1 VEYPSVRILI
11 LEDHPFIALD
21 LQSIVEGEGH
31 IASVCGAI
39 AAARR
44 RLADGLDFAFLDV
57 DVSDGKSYDFARLL
71 RDRGIPFAFVSASR
85 PSDLPAPLRDAP
97 FIAKPF
103 LEEVI
108 VAALPP
114 AKPVGQYHVPRIRL
128 AEERPSAG

>member
-1 VEYPSVRILI
+1 MRILI

-57 DVSDGKSYDFARLL
+57 DVSDGKRAL
-71 RDRGIPFAFVSASR
+71 
-85 PSDLPAPLRDAP
+85 
-97 FIAKPF
+97 
-103 LEEVI
+103 
-108 VAALPP
+108 AA
-114 AKPVGQYHVPRIRL
+114 
-128 AEERPSAG
+128 